1 METDTP
7 PAAAAPG
14 VGAQTLALAVAAAA
28 ACSVAVEDKATAK
41 RARKRSRY
49 LADYET
55 PTILNTLHGDD
66 DDDCIVT
73 PPPPPRKG
81 AVNEGPALLL
91 RLRQANVA
99 AADLLAAL
107 HRCAA
112 SPYEP
117 PGTGGVDAGLL
128 LGFFALHREASASVP
143 VAATHRAGKDAALV
157 TTGQHRSTDAPAAA
171 RPNPCQAMAV
181 SNGSAGKEE
190 QAGGIAIGH
199 AAHAQAHHHIG
210 AGPPNAAAPPG
221 GGAGPSKRRKKKEV
235 TFALGAPTAAGCSA
249 QPPTHGVGA
258 TAMACYPAYA
268 QAHHAGP
275 SNADAA
281 LGGTGPSKRKK
292 KKVAFALGAPASA
305 AGAGCSAQLAA
316 THSSSTGSA
325 SSAPKKP
332 AKNKKAVNGQQHF
345 SKPVALILQFAPG
358 TAADQLPSK
367 EQLHSTLRGFGP
379 LIEPSTEITKKQAR
393 VVFQSSAAAEAAY
406 SCVHT
411 LGDFAAARLQY
422 LRPPPPPPKIPLTDV
437 RKNLERMI
445 ASLTGPRLLGKED
458 SAWSLAGEMQHLLV
472 KVDRALNAGRAGPS
486 TSAAAHHY

>member
-1 METDTP
+1 MLMDDAPP
-7 PAAAAPG
+7 PA
-14 VGAQTLALAVAAAA
+14 AQTLALAV
-28 ACSVAVEDKATAK
+28 EDKGAK

-49 LADYET
+49 LDDYET
-55 PTILNTLHGDD
+55 PTILSALHGGD
-66 DDDCIVT
+66 T
-73 PPPPPRKG
+73 PPPRKG
-81 AVNEGPALLL
+81 AANEGPALLL
-91 RLRQANVA
+91 RLQQADVA
-99 AADLLAAL
+99 APDLLAAL
-107 HRCAA
+107 RRCAA
-112 SPYEP
+112 SPYDYGP
-117 PGTGGVDAGLL
+117 LVGNVDAGALL
-128 LGFFALHREASASVP
+128 AFFALHREASA
-143 VAATHRAGKDAALV
+143 TGRAGKDDAALV
-157 TTGQHRSTDAPAAA
+157 SSTGQHRSNEAPAAAAAA

-181 SNGSAGKEE
+181 AVPHGSAGKE

-199 AAHAQAHHHIG
+199 AQAHHHVG
-210 AGPPNAAAPPG
+210 VGPTNAAAAAAP
-221 GGAGPSKRRKKKEV
+221 GGAGPSKRRRKKKV

-258 TAMACYPAYA
+258 GAMACYPAYA
-268 QAHHAGP
+268 QAHHIGP

-281 LGGTGPSKRKK
+281 PGGPGPNKRRNN
-292 KKVAFALGAPASA
+292 KVTFALGAPTSA
-305 AGAGCSAQLAA
+305 ADAGCSAQLAA
-316 THSSSTGSA
+316 THNGGA
-325 SSAPKKP
+325 GSAPKKP

-393 VVFQSSAAAEAAY
+393 VVFQSGAAAEAAY

-411 LGDFAAARLQY
+411 LGHFAAARLQY

-445 ASLTGPRLLGKED
+445 ASLTGPSLLGKED

-472 KVDRALNAGRAGPS
+472 KVDRALNAGGAGPS
-486 TSAAAHHY
+486 TSVAAHRH

>member
-1 METDTP
+1 MEAP
-7 PAAAAPG
+7 PAAPG

-49 LADYET
+49 LADYEI
-55 PTILNTLHGDD
+55 PTILNGLHGDGGHDD
-66 DDDCIVT
+66 DDDRIVT

-81 AVNEGPALLL
+81 AASEGPALLL
-91 RLRQANVA
+91 RLQAP
-99 AADLLAAL
+99 DLLAAL

-112 SPYEP
+112 SPYDYEP
-117 PGTGGVDAGLL
+117 LEGNVDAGALL
-128 LGFFALHREASASVP
+128 RFFALHREASANVS
-143 VAATHRAGKDAALV
+143 VAATGRGEGSALV
-157 TTGQHRSTDAPAAA
+157 STGQHRSTDAPATAAAA

-181 SNGSAGKEE
+181 AVPHGSAGKE

-199 AAHAQAHHHIG
+199 AACGQAHHHVG
-210 AGPPNAAAPPG
+210 AAPANAAAPPPPG
-221 GGAGPSKRRKKKEV
+221 GGGTGPSKRRRRNNKV
-235 TFALGAPTAAGCSA
+235 PFALGAPTAAGCSA
-249 QPPTHGVGA
+249 QPPTHGLGA
-258 TAMACYPAYA
+258 GAMAYPAYA
-268 QAHHAGP
+268 QANHAGP

-281 LGGTGPSKRKK
+281 LGGPGPSKRRNN
-292 KKVAFALGAPASA
+292 KVTFALGAP
-305 AGAGCSAQLAA
+305 GAGCAAQPGA
-316 THSSSTGSA
+316 THNSGASST
-325 SSAPKKP
+325 PKKL

-367 EQLHSTLRGFGP
+367 EQLHSTLRAFGP
-379 LIEPSTEITKKQAR
+379 LIEPSTEITRKQAR

-411 LGDFAAARLQY
+411 LGTFAAARLQY

-445 ASLTGPRLLGKED
+445 ASLTSPTLLGKED

-472 KVDRALNAGRAGPS
+472 KVDRALNAAGAGPS
-486 TSAAAHHY
+486 TSVAAHHH

>member
-14 VGAQTLALAVAAAA
+14 VGAQTLALA
-28 ACSVAVEDKATAK
+28 VAVEDKATAK

-73 PPPPPRKG
+73 PPPPPPPRK
-81 AVNEGPALLL
+81 GPALLL

-99 AADLLAAL
+99 APDLLAAL

-128 LGFFALHREASASVP
+128 LGFFALHREA
-143 VAATHRAGKDAALV
+143 
-157 TTGQHRSTDAPAAA
+157 
-171 RPNPCQAMAV
+171 
-181 SNGSAGKEE
+181 
-190 QAGGIAIGH
+190 
-199 AAHAQAHHHIG
+199 
-210 AGPPNAAAPPG
+210 
-221 GGAGPSKRRKKKEV
+221 
-235 TFALGAPTAAGCSA
+235 
-249 QPPTHGVGA
+249 
-258 TAMACYPAYA
+258 
-268 QAHHAGP
+268 HHAGP

-292 KKVAFALGAPASA
+292 KKKKVTFALGAPASA

-445 ASLTGPRLLGKED
+445 ASLTGPTLLGKED

>member
-1 METDTP
+1 MLMDAP
-7 PAAAAPG
+7 PAAPVPG
-14 VGAQTLALAVAAAA
+14 TLALAVAAAA

-49 LADYET
+49 LDDYEI
-55 PTILNTLHGDD
+55 PTILNGLHGDGD
-66 DDDCIVT
+66 HDDCIAA
-73 PPPPPRKG
+73 PPPRKG
-81 AVNEGPALLL
+81 AASELLL
-91 RLRQANVA
+91 RLQAP
-99 AADLLAAL
+99 DLLAAL

-112 SPYEP
+112 SPYDYDP
-117 PGTGGVDAGLL
+117 LVGNVDAGALL
-128 LGFFALHREASASVP
+128 AFFALHREASASASVSVA

-157 TTGQHRSTDAPAAA
+157 STGQHRSNDASAA

-181 SNGSAGKEE
+181 GGGSAGKEE
-190 QAGGIAIGH
+190 RARGIAIGH
-199 AAHAQAHHHIG
+199 AAYAQAHHH
-210 AGPPNAAAPPG
+210 AGVGPANAAAAPGGG
-221 GGAGPSKRRKKKEV
+221 GGAGPSKRRRRNKKV
-235 TFALGAPTAAGCSA
+235 AFALGAPTAAGCSA
-249 QPPTHGVGA
+249 QPPTHGAGA
-258 TAMACYPAYA
+258 TAMAYPAYA
-268 QAHHAGP
+268 QANHTGP

-281 LGGTGPSKRKK
+281 PRGPGPNKRRNN
-292 KKVAFALGAPASA
+292 KVTFALGTLGASSGTDCPAQP
-305 AGAGCSAQLAA
+305 GAA
-316 THSSSTGSA
+316 THSSSIGSA
-325 SSAPKKP
+325 GSAPKKP

-358 TAADQLPSK
+358 TAAHQLPSK

-445 ASLTGPRLLGKED
+445 ASLTSPTLLGKED
-458 SAWSLAGEMQHLLV
+458 SAWNLAGEMQHLLV
-472 KVDRALNAGRAGPS
+472 KVDQALNAGGAGPS
-486 TSAAAHHY
+486 TSVAAHRH